1 MGRIVRD
8 EWRVNLTDLAYAA
21 TAKAQIFPNLP
32 DENKPAFTQ
41 MNVRAGEFLTH
52 ITY

>member
-1 MGRIVRD
+1 MRRIVRH

-21 TAKAQIFPNLP
+21 TAKAQFFPNLQ
-32 DENKPAFTQ
+32 DETKPAFTQ
-41 MNVRAGEFLTH
+41 MNVRADEFLTH